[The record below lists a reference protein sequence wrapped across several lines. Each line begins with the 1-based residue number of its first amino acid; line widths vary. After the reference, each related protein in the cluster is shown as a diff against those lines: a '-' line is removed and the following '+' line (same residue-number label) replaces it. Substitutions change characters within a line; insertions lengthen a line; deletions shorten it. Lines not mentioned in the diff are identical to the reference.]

1 MDKKT
6 AKSSRLNVL
15 YRVSDGLSFLEKNE
29 MGFHCPLTYCWR
41 TAPTAESD
49 ASVIR
54 LVRALGVGCT
64 NSVAAARASLMA
76 EKAWVAV
83 SSHERRSVD
92 DVKREL
98 SGCRILAQPGMVKID

>member
-1 MDKKT
+1 MHDIKASIGWFESEYWSLGMPT
-6 AKSSRLNVL
+6 
-15 YRVSDGLSFLEKNE
+15 DFGLLAL
-29 MGFHCPLTYCWR
+29 MGCPDCPLTYCWR

-76 EKAWVAV
+76 EKAA
-83 SSHERRSVD
+83 
-92 DVKREL
+92 
-98 SGCRILAQPGMVKID
+98 GRII